1 MGTLHYLCLP
11 VFPKAPHC
19 SLFCPLLFRF
29 FPKPFS
35 LPTLPILQ
43 RQPDP
48 VLRLRSKTHN
58 RLMMS

>member
-11 VFPKAPHC
+11 GFPKAPHD

-29 FPKPFS
+29 FSKPLS
-35 LPTLPILQ
+35 LPTPPILQ

-48 VLRLRSKTHN
+48 LLRLKSKTYK
-58 RLMMS
+58 RLMS